1 MSRKLDA
8 AIAKALGYSVVRE
21 MSIRTGDIID
31 YVIVKPLGD
40 GIKGIKTEEIP
51 HYSTDGNAVLELIGE
66 MQRVGWK
73 LKIHIF
79 SDEVWVHIF
88 NLDSFYC
95 VAENTMPKAVALAAY
110 EALKGKEWTE

>member
-1 MSRKLDA
+1 MSRKLDVA
-8 AIAKALGYSVVRE
+8 VAEALGKTVAR
-21 MSIRTGDIID
+21 ID
-31 YVIVKPLGD
+31 YEKYSKYVIPGNKSEQQRGV
-40 GIKGIKTEEIP
+40 P

-110 EALKGKEWTE
+110 KALTGKEWSE